1 MGGQNV
7 NKMHNN
13 IINFKI
19 VKCKNWEKDGTCKY
33 GIHCTFAHGDK
44 ELRNKTENIYQMN
57 SPMMMMPM
65 IYDMNSMPMLIP
77 PPGVDMSQMQQ
88 MMMAGG
94 ANQNPYMMMMPPNQE
109 SMNNNNDNPNPEV
122 KDENTQQ

>member
-44 ELRNKTENIYQMN
+44 ELRNKTENLYQMN
-57 SPMMMMPM
+57 NPMMMMPM
-65 IYDMNSMPMLIP
+65 IYDMNSMPVMF
-77 PPGVDMSQMQQ
+77 PPGMDMNQMQQ
-88 MMMAGG
+88 MMAAGG
-94 ANQNPYMMMMPPNQE
+94 VNQNQFMMMMPPAPDGI
-109 SMNNNNDNPNPEV
+109 NNNDEHQNGEKADN
-122 KDENTQQ
+122 NQQ

>member
-1 MGGQNV
+1 ML
-7 NKMHNN
+7 
-13 IINFKI
+13 NFKI

-44 ELRNKTENIYQMN
+44 ELRNKTENLYQMN
-57 SPMMMMPM
+57 SSPMMMMPL

-77 PPGVDMSQMQQ
+77 PPGIDMSQMQQ

-94 ANQNPYMMMMPPNQE
+94 PNQNPYMMMMPPTQE
-109 SMNNNNDNPNPEV
+109 PINNNNDNQNPEV
-122 KDENTQQ
+122 KDENSQQ

>member
-1 MGGQNV
+1 MGGSNV
-7 NKMHNN
+7 NRMQKNM
-13 IINFKI
+13 INFKI
-19 VKCKNWEKDGTCKY
+19 IKCKNWEKDGTCKY

-44 ELRNKTENIYQMN
+44 ELRSKDANYLQMN
-57 SPMMMMPM
+57 TPMMMMPM
-65 IYDMNSMPMLIP
+65 IYDMNSMPML
-77 PPGVDMSQMQQ
+77 QMQQ

-109 SMNNNNDNPNPEV
+109 SMNNNNDNDNQNPEV